1 VNRRA
6 FMTLFGGGAALWPFR
21 VLAQQSAM
29 PVIGF
34 LNTRAREEAGGVLDA
49 FRQGLKEA
57 GAVEGQNVSIEY
69 RWAERQYDRL
79 PALAADLV
87 HRQVVVIAAN
97 GPAAIAAKTATTT
110 IPIVFYTSGDPV
122 QMGFVARLSRPD
134 GNLTGWTTLGTELGS
149 KRLELLHEV
158 VPTASTIAALVNP
171 NNPLAES
178 ESSVLKAAAHTLGLP
193 IHILHASTDDEL
205 DTVFATLVQLR
216 VGALLISPDPFFSSR
231 SERLGALT
239 LRHAVPA
246 IYQYREF
253 VAAGG
258 LMSYGISD
266 VDGYRS
272 VGLYTA
278 RILRG
283 KKPTEL
289 PVQQVTKVE
298 LIINTKTAKAVGIMV
313 PLPLLGRA
321 DEVIE

>member
-1 VNRRA
+1 VKRRE
-6 FMTLFGGGAALWPFR
+6 FISLLGGAAITWP
-21 VLAQQSAM
+21 LAARAQEAAM

-34 LNTRAREEAGGVLDA
+34 LNTRAREEAGGVLAA

-57 GAVEGQNVSIEY
+57 DAVEGQNVSIEY

-171 NNPLAES
+171 NNPI
-178 ESSVLKAAAHTLGLP
+178 T
-193 IHILHASTDDEL
+193 
-205 DTVFATLVQLR
+205 
-216 VGALLISPDPFFSSR
+216 
-231 SERLGALT
+231 
-239 LRHAVPA
+239 A

-298 LIINTKTAKAVGIMV
+298 LIINTKTAKALGIMV